1 MIQTKVARVV
11 SPTELVLA
19 AGAKD
24 GVEEGMEFIVY
35 TLSDSVWDPD
45 TGEDL
50 GQIEI
55 VKAKLVAAHVQEHM
69 TIARTKS
76 KSVKRIID
84 PLAPITELIAMVSI
98 PHPFQRLEVSEMVFD
113 QMPIE
118 RAEAITARDVIVR
131 IGDLARTVTVTAT
144 AKIRNRELVVA

>member
-1 MIQTKVARVV
+1 MIQMKVARVV
-11 SPTELVLA
+11 SPTELILA

-55 VKAKLVAAHVQEHM
+55 VKAKLIAAHVQEHM

-76 KSVKRIID
+76 Q
-84 PLAPITELIAMVSI
+84 T
-98 PHPFQRLEVSEMVFD
+98 FTRLNSYREQLRSQLLGEYQTTHVVDEKMAVEKVD
-113 QMPIE
+113 
-118 RAEAITARDVIVR
+118 AITNRDLIVR
-131 IGDLARTVTVTAT
+131 IGDLARTVNVP

>member
-11 SPTELVLA
+11 SPTELILA

-55 VKAKLVAAHVQEHM
+55 VKAKLIAAHVQEHM

-76 KSVKRIID
+76 QTFTRLNSYR
-84 PLAPITELIAMVSI
+84 EEMR
-98 PHPFQRLEVSEMVFD
+98 PHLLQYQTTHVVDEKMAVEKVD
-113 QMPIE
+113 
-118 RAEAITARDVIVR
+118 AITNRDLIVR
-131 IGDLARTVTVTAT
+131 IGDLARTVTVPT
-144 AKIRNRELVVA
+144 KIRTRELVVS